1 MEITSQKDFLKS
13 RVRTWQKEGKT
24 IGFVPTMGALH
35 EGHLS
40 LIRAAGQQCDVVV
53 SSIFV
58 NPLQFNN
65 LQDLERYPRTLES
78 DLQKLKK
85 EKVDLVFTPEPTA
98 FYPEKPLIS
107 LDFGLVS
114 SDLEGKFRPGH
125 FSGVGIVVSRL
136 FHLVQPNKAFFGAKD
151 LQQWAVIQT
160 MVQDLGFEVEIVRCP
175 TLREKSGLA
184 MSSRNA
190 LLSPEGREAA
200 ALIYESLRLANEVR
214 PQLGIPASE
223 SVARA
228 FLIKHPEIELEY
240 LAWVKTSN
248 LQVVKNETPDQEIAL
263 CIAARVEGV
272 RLIDN
277 LIV

>member
-1 MEITSQKDFLKS
+1 MKS

-40 LIRAAGQQCDVVV
+40 LIRTAGQQCDVVV

-65 LQDLERYPRTLES
+65 LHDLERYPRTLES
-78 DLQKLKK
+78 DLHLLKR
-85 EKVDLVFTPEPTA
+85 EKVDLVFTPEQSA
-98 FYPEKPLIS
+98 FYIEKPLMS

-151 LQQWAVIQT
+151 LQQCAVIQT

-175 TLREKSGLA
+175 TQREKSGLA

-190 LLSPEGREAA
+190 LLSPEGRETA

-228 FLIKHPEIELEY
+228 FLKKHPEIELEY

-248 LQVVKNETPDQEIAL
+248 LQVVKNEIPGQEIAL